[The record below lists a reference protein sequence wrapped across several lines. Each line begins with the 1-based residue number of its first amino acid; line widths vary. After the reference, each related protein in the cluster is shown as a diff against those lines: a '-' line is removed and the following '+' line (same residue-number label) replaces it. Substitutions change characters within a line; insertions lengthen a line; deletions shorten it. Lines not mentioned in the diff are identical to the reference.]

1 MPNKPTFS
9 LYNKY
14 HLFTRKK
21 WRVQNDLS
29 HEISFINLWSDE
41 YRYKWDV
48 FVHFRVNIWYLVY
61 FIDLDRMRKTIN
73 IPRIGQTYISAYLI
87 SDTSSQLYMSPIL
100 ISYQWPH
107 LRYQRF
113 WTRFGPNH
121 SDRRFEIDSI
131 SWFETFRPI
140 DGIWIVNFNPIIREN
155 DTTYSQT
162 RRRTYPL
169 VIETHVIVTWSR
181 FYPKSF
187 DFVVKSPLN
196 SSNSKIGRMLH
207 GG

>member
-1 MPNKPTFS
+1 MICPM
-9 LYNKY
+9 KY
-14 HLFTRKK
+14 HLSIYQ
-21 WRVQNDLS
+21 VM
-29 HEISFINLWSDE
+29 IN
-41 YRYKWDV
+41 KWDIL
-48 FVHFRVNIWYLVY
+48 VHFRVNIWYLVY

-73 IPRIGQTYISAYLI
+73 IPRIGRTYISAYLI

-107 LRYQRF
+107 LRNQRF
-113 WTRFGPNH
+113 DT
-121 SDRRFEIDSI
+121 DSI
-131 SWFETFRPI
+131 SWFETFQPI
-140 DGIWIVNFNPIIREN
+140 NGIWIVNFNPIIREN